1 MLNYLI
7 VFSVA
12 LGATVLAMPLAQIL
26 GRRMQAWDSP
36 DWLSHGNHV
45 KRVVRTGG
53 IAIAGGIYFGL
64 MASLVLVPEIFASRG
79 AAAGMVGGLVAF
91 ITGLLDDLHEIKPWV
106 KAALLAAGCLAT
118 AIISPSIRLTGFE
131 RLDFL
136 LAVLI
141 LMGGTNAFNLMDGMD
156 GLAAGMAVAA
166 SLGLLALSLQLQSSY
181 AGYFKLVMIGAA
193 LGFLIFNRF
202 PAKIFMG
209 DCGSL
214 ALGFHLTASG
224 LMLAGSGKAAVI
236 PVLLVLSPFALDTG
250 LAIVRRFLGQKDIFT
265 GDRKHVYDLVH
276 IRFPSVWKT
285 DFVMWGL
292 GLLFS
297 ALGWAAVFLGPW
309 QQAGLL
315 AVSWLA
321 FTAAMVRM
329 GMFTPESPGQL
340 EEPRKWSREPEE

>member
-1 MLNYLI
+1 MLNHLV
-7 VFSVA
+7 VFAVA
-12 LGATVLAMPLAQIL
+12 LGATVLAMPLALIL
-26 GRRMQAWDSP
+26 GRRMQAWDEP
-36 DWLSHGNHV
+36 DHLSHGQHV
-45 KRVVRTGG
+45 KRVARTGG
-53 IAIAGGIYFGL
+53 IAIAMGIYSGL
-64 MASLVLVPEIFASRG
+64 LASLVLVPEIFASRG
-79 AAAGMVGGLVAF
+79 AVAGMVGGVVAF

-106 KAALLAAGCLAT
+106 KAVLLALGCLAA
-118 AIISPSIRLTGFE
+118 AIISPSVSLTGFE

-181 AGYFKLVMIGAA
+181 TGYFKLVMIGSA

-250 LAIVRRFLGQKDIFT
+250 LAIVRRLLGKKDIFT
-265 GDRKHVYDLVH
+265 GDRKHVYDLLH
-276 IRFPSVWKT
+276 QRISSVWRV
-285 DFVMWGL
+285 DWLMWGL
-292 GLLFS
+292 GLMFS
-297 ALGWAAVFLGPW
+297 ALGWASAFLGPW
-309 QQAGLL
+309 HQAALL
-315 AVSWLA
+315 AFTWLA
-321 FTAAMVRM
+321 FIAAMARM
-329 GMFTPESPGQL
+329 GMFAPENPGSQK
-340 EEPRKWSREPEE
+340 E